1 METIGTRIKDL
12 RKQKKL
18 TQKDLGKKIGV
29 SDVSVLKWENGQN
42 SPKYENIQ
50 ELAFELDTTAEYLV
64 YGRNSPNSDVTDFR
78 PVSRLIPVLT
88 HVQAGNWSN
97 VQSINKYDINQWLP
111 APPNA
116 GKNSFYMIVK
126 GTSNYPYFNDGD
138 FICIDPDIDV
148 SYVQTGE
155 MVVVQHEGD
164 ATFKALVND
173 ENNTYLQALNPNFQ
187 PNIIPLKEDSVYKGK
202 YIGKF
207 EIGRKFL

>member
-164 ATFKALVND
+164 ATFKALVKD